1 MDETIQERIAR
12 LKRLVRALDEAIG
25 SGVRS
30 VFSDGERI
38 EYQSIAH
45 MIAARDGFRA
55 ELGRSLNAGGRS
67 RWSNYNL
74 RPTMR
79 WS

>member
-38 EYQSIAH
+38 EYQSIAD
-45 MIAARDGFRA
+45 MISARDGFKA
-55 ELGRSLNAGGRS
+55 ELGRLDGSGRP
-67 RWSNYNL
+67 RWSNYNE

>member
-12 LKRLVRALDEAIG
+12 LKRLIRVLDEAIG

-38 EYQSIAH
+38 EFQSVAD
-45 MIAARDGFRA
+45 MISARDGFKA
-55 ELGRSLNAGGRS
+55 ELGRLGGLGRP
-67 RWSNYNL
+67 RWSNYNE

>member
-38 EYQSIAH
+38 EYQSIAD
-45 MIAARDGFRA
+45 MISARKGFRD
-55 ELGRSLNAGGRS
+55 ELAGLQTGAARS
-67 RWSNYNL
+67 RWATLNV

-79 WS
+79 W